1 MYGAED
7 DEESL
12 EEETQSLDLN
22 IKDFL
27 RMKKNSLL
35 ADRTSKVS
43 ANKQK
48 IQRKNEDLKKQQADE
63 KIEVLSNPLK
73 SQLPEK
79 EEQTN
84 KK

>member
-48 IQRKNEDLKKQQADE
+48 I
-63 KIEVLSNPLK
+63 
-73 SQLPEK
+73 
-79 EEQTN
+79 
-84 KK
+84 